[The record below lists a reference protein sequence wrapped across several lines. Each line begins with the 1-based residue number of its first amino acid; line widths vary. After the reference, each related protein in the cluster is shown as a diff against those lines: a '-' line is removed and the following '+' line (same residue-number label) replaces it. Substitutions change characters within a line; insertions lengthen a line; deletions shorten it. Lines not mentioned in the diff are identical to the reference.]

1 MFYARSGGPV
11 ILRAVRGDVLGG
23 ELFGVRVASGARHR
37 FSTACCVSGHICGPR
52 QGCGTRWKP
61 VPATEI
67 VLQSGVALRFPPQSK
82 AFGLRAAFQG
92 LGTALAGI
100 VFFMPEP
107 CL

>member
-23 ELFGVRVASGARHR
+23 ELFGARVASGARHR

-52 QGCGTRWKP
+52 EGCGTRWKP

-82 AFGLRAAFQG
+82 AFGLAVNGSWRGDPLEGLCDFRA
-92 LGTALAGI
+92 
-100 VFFMPEP
+100 
-107 CL
+107 